1 MLGALVLMVAGCV
14 VAIVDPTPEN
24 AAWPTWYLVYSYL
37 AFVAPIVVIVC
48 YLMLDR
54 RPLRR
59 AVPALARLTVRQEM
73 RVGLRA
79 LLVLFVAWIAAS
91 AIALA

>member
-1 MLGALVLMVAGCV
+1 MVAGCV

-37 AFVAPIVVIVC
+37 VFAAPIVVIVC

-73 RVGLRA
+73 RAGLRA
-79 LLVLFVAWIAAS
+79 LLVLFVAWVVATVAMQ
-91 AIALA
+91 AL

>member
-1 MLGALVLMVAGCV
+1 
-14 VAIVDPTPEN
+14 
-24 AAWPTWYLVYSYL
+24 
-37 AFVAPIVVIVC
+37 
-48 YLMLDR
+48 MLDR

-79 LLVLFVAWIAAS
+79 LLVLFAAWVVATVAMQ
-91 AIALA
+91 AL